1 MNIVF
6 SKEVESAL
14 KHKRPVVALEST
26 IITQWNA
33 LSKKHWNGT

>member
-14 KHKRPVVALEST
+14 KHKRPVVALRIYNYHS
-26 IITQWNA
+26 WNA